1 MGFRVHVQGP
11 KNTKMEKKGFCKMAI
26 KWARRGVRPIVGCRR
41 NPRNILKT
49 LVMIRIGFGRIFD
62 SSTFSWTDF
71 SPQIEKNPNQP
82 DVMEFFLAKKGREKK
97 SVQNRSAGSQFARN
111 RLGNMI

>member
-1 MGFRVHVQGP
+1 MYRVP
-11 KNTKMEKKGFCKMAI
+11 KTQKWKKKRFSKMAI

-62 SSTFSWTDF
+62 FSTFSCTNF
-71 SPQIEKNPNQP
+71 TPQIEKNPN
-82 DVMEFFLAKKGREKK
+82 VMEFFWRKKVEKK
-97 SVQNRSAGSQFARN
+97 IGPKSVRRWSICSE
-111 RLGNMI
+111 